1 MESENMR
8 LDIESVD
15 QGYGSKTILH
25 DISLSAQSGEV
36 LTILG
41 PNGSGKSTLIKTICG
56 IKKPQSGRILID
68 GVPINEIGRNE
79 FAKIVGYVP
88 QNSEF
93 IGHSTVY
100 DAVLIGRL
108 PYVKWSYTRNDI
120 RIAVESMK
128 MMKVSHFFD
137 RQVSELSGGQKQRVT
152 LARALTQDP
161 MVYVFD
167 EPTSALDLRN
177 QLDTLKFMQSTIRR
191 KNTCMIVA
199 LHDLNLA
206 LRYSDKVAVLKDG
219 KVYSFGKTEDVITN
233 RMIKDVYNVDAD
245 IIDTP
250 RGKFVLAYDSEM
262 CGDLQKLMQDISK
275 KDSMEKSSIDAGDAS
290 I

>member
-1 MESENMR
+1 MR
-8 LDIESVD
+8 LDVESVN
-15 QGYGSKTILH
+15 QGYGNKEILH
-25 DISLSAQSGEV
+25 DITLSAESGEV

-56 IKKPQSGRILID
+56 IREPKAGRILID
-68 GVPINEIGRNE
+68 GTPIDEIEREE
-79 FAKIVGYVP
+79 FAKLVGYVP

-108 PYVKWSYTRNDI
+108 PYVKWRYTRNDI

-161 MVYVFD
+161 KIYVFD

-177 QLDTLKFMQSTIRR
+177 QLDTLKFMQSTIRER
-191 KNTCMIVA
+191 GTCMIVA

-219 KVYSFGKTEDVITN
+219 SVYAFGRTEDVITSK
-233 RMIKDVYNVDAD
+233 MIKDVYNVDAD

-250 RGKFVLAYDSEM
+250 RGKFILAYDSDI
-262 CGDLQKLMQDISK
+262 CGDAQALMGDMGR
-275 KDSMEKSSIDAGDAS
+275 KDSMEKGTIDAEDAS

>member
-1 MESENMR
+1 MR
-8 LDIESVD
+8 LDVESVD
-15 QGYGSKTILH
+15 QGYGSKMIIR
-25 DISLSAQSGEV
+25 DISLSAESGEV

-56 IKKPQSGRILID
+56 IREPKAGRILID
-68 GVPINEIGRNE
+68 GTPIDKINREE

-108 PYVKWSYTRNDI
+108 PYVKWRYTRNDI

-161 MVYVFD
+161 EIYVFD

-177 QLDTLKFMQSTIRR
+177 QLDTLKFMKSTIRE

-219 KVYSFGKTEDVITN
+219 GLYSFGRTEDVITSS
-233 RMIKDVYNVDAD
+233 MIKDVYNVDAD
-245 IIDTP
+245 IIETP
-250 RGKFVLAYDSEM
+250 RGKFIFAYDSEM
-262 CGDLQKLMQDISK
+262 GDDFQKLMKDISR
-275 KDSMEKSSIDAGDAS
+275 KDSLETGSIDAEDAS